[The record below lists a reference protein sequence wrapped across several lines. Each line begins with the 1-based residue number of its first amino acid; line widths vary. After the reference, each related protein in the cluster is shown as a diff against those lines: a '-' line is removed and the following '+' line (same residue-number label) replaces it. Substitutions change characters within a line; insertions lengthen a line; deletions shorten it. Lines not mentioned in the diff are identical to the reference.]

1 MFTAYFAKYIQFS
14 CFIGKISE
22 IFIKKGSFYILFGL
36 EQEILAKRKVAQT
49 LRRKV
54 AQTLRRKLMSCT
66 KLQVIHKIAERF
78 QTSPKIK
85 TSFAHAKKV
94 LFKLNKS
101 NH

>member
-1 MFTAYFAKYIQFS
+1 MVFTAYFAKYIQFS
-14 CFIGKISE
+14 CYIGKISE

-36 EQEILAKRKVAQT
+36 GQEDLAK
-49 LRRKV
+49 RKV

>member
-14 CFIGKISE
+14 CYIGKISE

-36 EQEILAKRKVAQT
+36 GQEDLAK
-49 LRRKV
+49 RKV

-78 QTSPKIK
+78 QTAPKIK

>member
-36 EQEILAKRKVAQT
+36 GQEDLAKRKVA
-49 LRRKV
+49 R
-54 AQTLRRKLMSCT
+54 TLRRKLMSCT

>member
-1 MFTAYFAKYIQFS
+1 MVFTAYFAKYIQFS
-14 CFIGKISE
+14 CYIGKISE

-36 EQEILAKRKVAQT
+36 GQEDLAK
-49 LRRKV
+49 RKV

-94 LFKLNKS
+94 LSKLNKS

>member
-36 EQEILAKRKVAQT
+36 GQEDLAK
-49 LRRKV
+49 RKV

>member
-14 CFIGKISE
+14 CYIGKISE

-36 EQEILAKRKVAQT
+36 GQEDLAK
-49 LRRKV
+49 RKV

>member
-49 LRRKV
+49 LRRK
-54 AQTLRRKLMSCT
+54 LMSCT

-78 QTSPKIK
+78 QTAPKIK

>member
-1 MFTAYFAKYIQFS
+1 MVFNVHFAKYIQSS

-22 IFIKKGSFYILFGL
+22 VFIKKGSFYILFGL
-36 EQEILAKRKVAQT
+36 EQEILAKRKVAET
-49 LRRKV
+49 MRRKP
-54 AQTLRRKLMSCT
+54 MSCT

>member
-1 MFTAYFAKYIQFS
+1 MVFTAYFAKYIQFS

-22 IFIKKGSFYILFGL
+22 VFIKKGSFYILFGL
-36 EQEILAKRKVAQT
+36 EQEDLAE
-49 LRRKV
+49 RKV
-54 AQTLRRKLMSCT
+54 AQTLRRKLMSST

-78 QTSPKIK
+78 QTAPKIK

>member
-1 MFTAYFAKYIQFS
+1 MVFNVHFAKYIQFS
-14 CFIGKISE
+14 CYIGKISE

-36 EQEILAKRKVAQT
+36 GQEDLAK
-49 LRRKV
+49 RKV

-66 KLQVIHKIAERF
+66 KLQVIYKIAERF

-94 LFKLNKS
+94 LSKLNKS

>member
-49 LRRKV
+49 LRRK
-54 AQTLRRKLMSCT
+54 LMSCT

>member
-14 CFIGKISE
+14 CYIGKISE
-22 IFIKKGSFYILFGL
+22 IFIKKGSFYTLFGL
-36 EQEILAKRKVAQT
+36 GQEDLAK
-49 LRRKV
+49 RKV